1 MAAARNAAMTMRVR
15 VSLYSA
21 LRIDRFAEAEVELPE
36 SATVKDLLKKLNLP
50 QQDIGIVMVNARS
63 GTFQQRLQPGDRI
76 TLIPPIGGG

>member
-1 MAAARNAAMTMRVR
+1 MTMRVR

-21 LRIDRFAEAEVELPE
+21 LRIDRFNEAEVELPE
-36 SATVKDLLKKLNLP
+36 GATVNELLEKLNLLL
-50 QQDIGIVMVNARS
+50 QDIGIVMVNTHS

>member
-1 MAAARNAAMTMRVR
+1 MTMRVR

-21 LRIDRFAEAEVELPE
+21 LRIHRFSEAEVELQE
-36 SATVKDLLKKLNLP
+36 AATVNDLLEKLNLP
-50 QQDIGIVMVNARS
+50 LQDIGIVMVNAHS

>member
-1 MAAARNAAMTMRVR
+1 MTMRVR

-21 LRIDRFAEAEVELPE
+21 LCIDRFAEAEVELTE
-36 SATVKDLLKKLNLP
+36 GATISDLLEKLDLP
-50 QQDIGIVMVNARS
+50 FQDIGIVMVNAHS

>member
-1 MAAARNAAMTMRVR
+1 MRVR

-21 LRIDRFAEAEVELPE
+21 LRIDRFSAAEVELPE
-36 SATVKDLLKKLNLP
+36 NATIEDLLETLDLP
-50 QQDIGIVMVNARS
+50 LQDIGIVMVNAHS

>member
-1 MAAARNAAMTMRVR
+1 MTLCVR

-21 LRIDRFAEAEVELPE
+21 LRIDRFSETEVELLE
-36 SATVKDLLKKLNLP
+36 GATVKDLLEKLDLSL
-50 QQDIGIVMVNARS
+50 QDIGVVMVNARS